1 VRHPPQRGSKRDSR
15 TKRAQPQQRGQKSV
29 RRVLFLGGRLL
40 GLHDLWP
47 DFPFAFS
54 LCAQLPAGGCESIQ
68 RHRLHRSQG
77 RQRAHRVRRAS
88 CLRSNKKHGSFL
100 VSERAKE
107 NEENVLESPR
117 SCVGWL
123 CRAHTHTNPFAL
135 SAAFKLRLCC

>member
-1 VRHPPQRGSKRDSR
+1 VRRPPLRGSKRDSR

-40 GLHDLWP
+40 ALHDLWP

-107 NEENVLESPR
+107 NEEKCIGIASQLRGMVVS
-117 SCVGWL
+117 S
-123 CRAHTHTNPFAL
+123 AHTHTQI
-135 SAAFKLRLCC
+135 RLL